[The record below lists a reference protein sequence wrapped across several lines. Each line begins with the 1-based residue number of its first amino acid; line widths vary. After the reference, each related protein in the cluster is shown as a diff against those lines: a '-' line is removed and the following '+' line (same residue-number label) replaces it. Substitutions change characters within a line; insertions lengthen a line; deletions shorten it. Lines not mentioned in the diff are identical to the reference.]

1 MTLTAPPTK
10 KLAANASVVDRP
22 MKRQK
27 IQGQNVLE
35 LVGSAISAVA
45 TVWIVFLLAGIT
57 APAGL
62 VICSGLLFFV
72 VYGVLEWRLHDV
84 LYMKDRLATLAVWTG
99 AMMALIPLLLLV
111 AYVIF
116 KGLPV
121 VAARFPHFLYADMS
135 QSGGLEPVTAVGA
148 GAAIMGTLEQVAI
161 ATLISVPI
169 AMLTAT
175 YIIES
180 RSWLS
185 RTVRNVIDAMTGT
198 PSIIAGLFIYL
209 LWVVPHHTN
218 GKSGLAA
225 GMALSVM
232 MLPVVTRARSMEV
245 IAVVPGSLREAAMA
259 LGSPQW
265 RVLQRVVLPTARA
278 GLVTV
283 IILGIARTTGE
294 TAELL
299 FTAGGSSHY
308 NLNPVSGWQDSLPL
322 RVYELI
328 FQPSTNAI
336 REAWGVSFVLML
348 VIFLLFGAAR
358 MAGASRMGKKR
369 RFRRRRRSVSAGA
382 IS

>member
-1 MTLTAPPTK
+1 M
-10 KLAANASVVDRP
+10 
-22 MKRQK
+22 
-27 IQGQNVLE
+27 
-35 LVGSAISAVA
+35 
-45 TVWIVFLLAGIT
+45 
-57 APAGL
+57 
-62 VICSGLLFFV
+62 
-72 VYGVLEWRLHDV
+72 
-84 LYMKDRLATLAVWTG
+84 
-99 AMMALIPLLLLV
+99 
-111 AYVIF
+111 
-116 KGLPV
+116 
-121 VAARFPHFLYADMS
+121 
-135 QSGGLEPVTAVGA
+135 
-148 GAAIMGTLEQVAI
+148 
-161 ATLISVPI
+161 
-169 AMLTAT
+169 
-175 YIIES
+175 
-180 RSWLS
+180 
-185 RTVRNVIDAMTGT
+185 RNVIDAMTGT

-209 LWVVPHHTN
+209 LWVVPHGTN

-232 MLPVVTRARSMEV
+232 MLPVVTRASMEV

-308 NLNPVSGWQDSLPL
+308 NLDPVSGWQDSLPL

-358 MAGASRMGKKR
+358 IAGASRMGKKR
-369 RFRRRRRSVSAGA
+369 RFRGRSRPPHGAGA
-382 IS
+382 